1 VNIAL
6 RSGAVASAAALTL
19 LLSACSASNETT
31 KTSSS
36 SAAPVTTAAA
46 PVAVPLSGSIA
57 GAGSSAQA
65 SAMEAWIAGIGATSP
80 ALKIA
85 YDPVGSGGGR
95 TQFLAGATQWAGSDS
110 ALSADE
116 YKTALTPCGPTGAI
130 NLPVYV
136 SPIAVI
142 FNVDG
147 VTTLNLDAATI
158 SAIFDGKIT
167 KWNDA
172 AIASQ
177 NAGAKLPDLAIT
189 TVHRSDDSGTTKNF
203 TDYLSKASG
212 GAWTYPAAGIWPNKL
227 GEAGEGTTG
236 LVQIVTSTKGAIGY
250 ADDSKAGKLG
260 KVSIKVGTAYTAP
273 SAKGAATALAAATV
287 AGTNGA
293 DDLAYKI
300 DRTTTTAGAYPLFLL
315 SYVIVCEHYKDATQ
329 AANVTGFLSY
339 VASSEGQAAAASAAG
354 SAPLPADLSAKVES
368 ILAKIA
374 KS

>member
-6 RSGAVASAAALTL
+6 RTGAVASAAALTL
-19 LLSACSASNETT
+19 LLSACSPSNEKTATT
-31 KTSSS
+31 
-36 SAAPVTTAAA
+36 SAAPAVTTSAA
-46 PVAVPLSGSIA
+46 PAVAPLSGSIA

-65 SAMEAWIAGIGATSP
+65 SAMEAWIAGATATNP
-80 ALKIA
+80 DLTIA

-116 YKTALTPCGPTGAI
+116 YTTAQTTCGADGAI
-130 NLPVYV
+130 NLPVYI

-147 VTTLNLDAATI
+147 VTSLNLDAATI

-203 TDYLSKASG
+203 TDYLNKASA
-212 GAWTYPAAGIWPNKL
+212 GAWTYPAAGVWPNTL

-250 ADDSKAGKLG
+250 ADDSKAGTLG
-260 KVSIKVGTAYTAP
+260 KVSIKVGDAYTAP
-273 SAKGAATALAAATV
+273 SAAGAATALSTATV
-287 AGTNGA
+287 SGTNGA
-293 DDLAYKI
+293 NDLAYKI
-300 DRTTTTAGAYPLFLL
+300 DRTTTAAGAYPLLLL
-315 SYVIVCEHYKDATQ
+315 SYAIVCQHYTDATV

-339 VASSEGQAAAASAAG
+339 VASAEGQAAAASAAG
-354 SAPLPADLSAKVES
+354 SAPLPADLSAKVET
-368 ILAKIA
+368 ILATIA